1 MGFWTLPATI
11 VLLSE
16 WKRSS
21 SSVRSNS
28 YTGYG
33 KKFIHKVCSCWGAA
47 LVLVLVD
54 GRVLVLVYNK
64 DHNWHSCLVMVML
77 MPTHGKWQRSDEYEW
92 IPLMLMLML
101 INGSHSQSHGWE
113 ASVQGLYCI
122 CTSLTYSPLLMK
134 NLVWQIFFCT
144 DILCQRY
151 RIVPAVVLISWFT
164 WSPPLWKANSRV
176 RTSFHVRR
184 DLSFLRFQI

>member
-1 MGFWTLPATI
+1 MAE
-11 VLLSE
+11 E
-16 WKRSS
+16 WW
-21 SSVRSNS
+21 V
-28 YTGYG
+28 
-33 KKFIHKVCSCWGAA
+33 W
-47 LVLVLVD
+47 VD
-54 GRVLVLVYNK
+54 
-64 DHNWHSCLVMVML
+64 
-77 MPTHGKWQRSDEYEW
+77 
-92 IPLMLMLML
+92 PLMLMLML

-184 DLSFLRFQI
+184 DLSFLRFQIIYSFIFFLSFCFVSVTSSLVNSCAYYSDQGNNNGGKTCPFSLVRAGMTCCYKIPQG